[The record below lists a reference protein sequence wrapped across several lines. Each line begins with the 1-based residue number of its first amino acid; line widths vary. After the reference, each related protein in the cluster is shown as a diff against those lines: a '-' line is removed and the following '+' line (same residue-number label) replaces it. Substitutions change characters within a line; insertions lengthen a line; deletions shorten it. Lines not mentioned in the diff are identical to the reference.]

1 MGIKRT
7 VSIRQIDLSGL
18 KPSFGNK
25 IKGKMQK
32 TEIPAFSLYF
42 GGNSFVKYFA
52 HSETLKQLRSNS
64 FWFHLASIGQCKVSW
79 GVPK

>member
-7 VSIRQIDLSGL
+7 VLIRQIDLSGL

-32 TEIPAFSLYF
+32 TEIPIFLCIL
-42 GGNSFVKYFA
+42 V
-52 HSETLKQLRSNS
+52 EIPL
-64 FWFHLASIGQCKVSW
+64 
-79 GVPK
+79 

>member
-7 VSIRQIDLSGL
+7 VLIRQIDLSGL

-32 TEIPAFSLYF
+32 TEIQTFSLYF
-42 GGNSFVKYFA
+42 WGNSFVKYFA
-52 HSETLKQLRSNS
+52 HSETLKQ
-64 FWFHLASIGQCKVSW
+64 F
-79 GVPK
+79 

>member
-42 GGNSFVKYFA
+42 GGNSFVKCFA
-52 HSETLKQLRSNS
+52 HSETLKQLRSHS
-64 FWFHLASIGQCKVSW
+64 FMFHLAPIGRCKVSW
-79 GVPK
+79 GGP